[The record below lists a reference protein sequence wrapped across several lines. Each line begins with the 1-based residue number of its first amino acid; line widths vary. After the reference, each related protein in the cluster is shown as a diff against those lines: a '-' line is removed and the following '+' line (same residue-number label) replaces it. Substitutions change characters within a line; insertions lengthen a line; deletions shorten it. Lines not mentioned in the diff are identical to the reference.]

1 MVDDARWTQCTPSE
15 YAWERSALAYL
26 KSVIPDREPY
36 RAWANAEF
44 IGADGSVNEIDLLL
58 IAPAGV
64 VLVEVKSWSGI
75 LTGDAGTWQ
84 QEHRAPVDNPVIGAN
99 RKARKMKSLLAA
111 QPALRGRRLPWVDGV
126 VFLSEPALEVRLTSE
141 GRANVYGTKGQPSL
155 PSIAGYL
162 TRQGPVDASLGRAI
176 RRAIEQ
182 AGIRES
188 QRARTVG
195 SFRVQLPAIQEG
207 PGWQDFA
214 ARHERFPEDPPRRV
228 RIYLADRAESAG
240 ERQLLVRAAE
250 REYRSLR
257 GIDYPGIAVPTD
269 FVEHD
274 LGPALIFPYDESL
287 VRLDRFLRQS
297 GRDLAAEE
305 RLGLLRSIAE
315 TIAYAHRRKLAHRAL
330 NPQCVWVRPSAAGL
344 AVQVTDWQA
353 ASRSDGSA
361 SSGASAATSTRGYAE
376 LAELGATAYF
386 APEWQRGSRDGVA
399 LDVFGMGTIAYHVI
413 VGRPPAASYAELCRY
428 LQEHKFLSVLGQAD
442 AVPDAIDQLVR
453 HATAADP
460 AGRTPDMAEF
470 LLDLDRAREAILAA
484 EEQPLVTDPLEAQ
497 AGDELEGGYTVLQ
510 RLGRGA
516 TAVALLVEDDGREA
530 VLKVSL
536 DPSRDSRLEAE
547 AAALAGLGRQAGVVE
562 LLSEGVIEVGPR
574 RALLL
579 SYAGKRTLAQEIR
592 QRGRLQPEWLQ
603 DWGDDLLEIMD
614 VLQRRGVSHRDIK
627 PDNLGV
633 AERGGKGKKRQ
644 LVLFDFSLAAEP
656 LDATD
661 VGTPPYLD
669 PFLGDGERRTW
680 DPAAERYAAAV
691 TLYEMATG
699 RRPEYGERGGHPGY
713 TDADVTIDPELFDR
727 SYAAGLAEFF
737 RTALHRDAKRRFG
750 TAEEMRRAW
759 NAVFANP
766 ATVTVEPAALRVT
779 RDTPIGAAGL
789 SPQVLAALER
799 LSIMTAGAA
808 SDLSPAQATWL
819 PGIGTTTRRR
829 LRDELAGLRTR
840 IAETTAQPPAEP
852 TLLDEMAARLVPDNV
867 DRTVAETLLG
877 LGEPTAP
884 RRTARLGDGA
894 WTSPRDTA
902 RLLRADQRTV
912 RQAMS
917 DLERH
922 WLRLDGMRELRDT
935 VVEVVEAAGGVAAAL
950 HCAAA
955 LLDHEGSTV
964 AEPLRTR
971 LAEAV
976 LRAVIDTELADQR
989 TNADPRL
996 TYSREARGILI
1007 AAGPAH
1013 AGAGPSTAERLEWAE
1028 RLGRAADE
1036 LARAD
1041 PLPVPATV
1049 IETLRAVPMPGN
1061 ADPSLIFPERLVEIA
1076 VIASQDAAAT
1086 SRLEIYQ
1093 RGLDP
1098 DRALR
1103 LAAGALYGADEIT
1116 PEQVAQRI
1124 KTRFPEAKALPGRPG
1139 LDAVL
1144 RAAGIPLRWDE
1155 QAKHYRGE
1163 VAQGRGLTSLRTT
1176 TTHPTAV
1183 SAPSRASLRL
1193 EDQVVAADDE
1203 LERSLQAG
1211 GWLVLSVDPRR
1222 VAQAQT
1228 ILETRPV
1235 SLVDVE
1241 AVMLGGMREFAER
1254 HNVRWP
1260 TVLAADAAEPG
1271 TPDHHNLRRVA
1282 DAGIA
1287 KAREAIESSGPAVL
1301 LVNAGILARYGT
1313 TLLDDMRE
1321 AVRTATAGSPVRTV
1335 WLLVPWAD
1343 RQQPPLLDG
1352 AAIPLLGNQWLPLP
1366 REWATRHK
1374 RPDKG
1379 GTP

>member
-1 MVDDARWTQCTPSE
+1 MDARWTQCTPSE

-58 IAPAGV
+58 IAPAGIA
-64 VLVEVKSWSGI
+64 LVEVKSWSGV

-99 RKARKMKSLLAA
+99 RKARKLKSLLAA

-126 VFLSEPALEVRLTSE
+126 VFLSESALDVRLARE
-141 GRANVYGTKGQPSL
+141 GRANVYGPTGQRAL
-155 PSIAGYL
+155 PRITDYL
-162 TRQGPVDASLGRAI
+162 TKPGPIDANLSRAI

-195 SFRVQLPAIQEG
+195 SFRLQLPAIQEG

-228 RIYLADRAESAG
+228 RIYLVGRAESAV
-240 ERQLLVRAAE
+240 ERQFLVRAAE

-274 LGPALIFPYDESL
+274 LGPALVFPYDESWM
-287 VRLDRFLRQS
+287 RLDRFLRQS
-297 GRDLAAEE
+297 GRDLAVGE

-330 NPQCVWVRPSAAGL
+330 NPRCVWVRDGDAGL
-344 AVQVTDWQA
+344 VVQVTDWQA
-353 ASRSDGSA
+353 ASRGDGST
-361 SSGASAATSTRGYAE
+361 SGSGSAASSTRGYAE

-386 APEWQRGSRDGVA
+386 APEWQLGTRDGVT
-399 LDVFGMGTIAYHVI
+399 LDVFGMGAIAYHVI
-413 VGRPPAASYAELCRY
+413 VGRPPATGYAELCHY
-428 LQEHKFLSVLGQAD
+428 LQAHKFLSVVGQAD

-453 HATAADP
+453 RATAADP
-460 AGRTPDMAEF
+460 ASRTPDMAEF
-470 LLDLDRAREAILAA
+470 LLDLDHAREEIQSA
-484 EEQPLVTDPLEAQ
+484 EEQPPAADPLQ
-497 AGDELEGGYTVLQ
+497 AETGDELEGGYTVLQ

-516 TAVALLVEDDGREA
+516 TALALLVEYRGREA

-536 DPSRDSRLEAE
+536 DPSKDARLEAE
-547 AAALAGLGRQAGVVE
+547 AAALAGLGRHAGIVE
-562 LLSEGVIEVGPR
+562 LLSDGMIEVGPR

-579 SYAGKRTLAQEIR
+579 SYAGKRTLAQELR

-603 DWGDDLLEIMD
+603 DWGNDLLEIVD
-614 VLQRRGVSHRDIK
+614 FLQRLGVSHRDIK
-627 PDNLGV
+627 PDNIGI

-644 LVLFDFSLAAEP
+644 LALFDFSLAAEP
-656 LDATD
+656 LDATS

-669 PFLGDGERRTW
+669 PFLGRGDRRTW
-680 DPAAERYAAAV
+680 DPDAERYAAAV

-699 RRPEYGERGGHPGY
+699 RHPEYGEHGGHPGY
-713 TDADVTIDPELFDR
+713 TDADVTVEPELFDR

-737 RTALHRDAKRRFG
+737 RAALHRDVKRRFG

-759 NAVFANP
+759 DAVFANP
-766 ATVTVEPAALRVT
+766 ATVTVEPAAVRVT

-789 SPQVLAALER
+789 SPQVLAVLER
-799 LSIMTAGAA
+799 LSVITAGAA
-808 SDLSPAQATWL
+808 IDVSPAQVTWL
-819 PGIGTTTRRR
+819 PGIGTATRRR

-840 IAETTAQPPAEP
+840 IAETTAEPSTEP
-852 TLLDEMAARLVPDNV
+852 TLLDEVAARLVPEKM
-867 DRTVAETLLG
+867 DRAIAEMLLG
-877 LGEPTAP
+877 LGEPGGAGRP
-884 RRTARLGDGA
+884 GGLGDGA
-894 WTSPRDTA
+894 WTSLRDAA
-902 RLLRADQRTV
+902 RRLRADQRAV

-935 VVEVVEAAGGVAAAL
+935 VVEVVETAGGVASAR

-971 LAEAV
+971 LGEAV

-989 TNADPRL
+989 VDADPRL
-996 TYSREARGILI
+996 TYSREQHGILI
-1007 AAGPAH
+1007 AAGPART
-1013 AGAGPSTAERLEWAE
+1013 GGGPSTAERLDWAS

-1036 LARAD
+1036 LAHAD
-1041 PLPVPATV
+1041 SLPVPATV
-1049 IETLRAVPMPGN
+1049 IETLRAIAMPGN
-1061 ADPSLIFPERLVEIA
+1061 ADSSLIFPERLVEIA
-1076 VIASQDAAAT
+1076 VIASENAAAT

-1093 RGLDP
+1093 RGLEP

-1103 LAAGALYGADEIT
+1103 LAAGALYGVDEIT
-1116 PEQVAQRI
+1116 PKDVAQRVR
-1124 KTRFPEAKALPGRPG
+1124 TRFPEAKALPSRPE
-1139 LDAVL
+1139 LDELL
-1144 RAAGIPLRWDE
+1144 RSAGVPLRWDE
-1155 QAKHYRGE
+1155 PARRYHSE
-1163 VAQGRGLTSLRTT
+1163 VARGRGLTSLRTT
-1176 TTHPTAV
+1176 TGQRAVV

-1193 EDQVVAADDE
+1193 EDEVIAADDR
-1203 LERSLQAG
+1203 LERSLEAG

-1222 VAQAQT
+1222 LVRAEA
-1228 ILETRPV
+1228 ILATRPV
-1235 SLVDVE
+1235 NLVDVE
-1241 AVMLGGMREFAER
+1241 AVMLDGMHEFAER
-1254 HNVRWP
+1254 HNVRWA
-1260 TVLAADAAEPG
+1260 TVLAADAADPG
-1271 TPDHHNLRRVA
+1271 TSDQRNLRRVA
-1282 DAGIA
+1282 DAGII

-1301 LVNAGILARYGT
+1301 LVNAGVLARYGT
-1313 TLLDDMRE
+1313 AMLDDMRE
-1321 AVRTATAGSPVRTV
+1321 AIRTATAGSPVRTV

-1352 AAIPLLGNQWLPLP
+1352 AAIPVLGTQWLPLSG
-1366 REWATRHK
+1366 EWVARHK
-1374 RPDKG
+1374 RSDEG
-1379 GTP
+1379 GTT

>member
-1 MVDDARWTQCTPSE
+1 MLDDARWTQCTPSE

-58 IAPAGV
+58 IAPAGI
-64 VLVEVKSWSGI
+64 VLVEVKSWSGV

-99 RKARKMKSLLAA
+99 RKARKLKSLLAA
-111 QPALRGRRLPWVDGV
+111 QSALRGRRLPWVDGV
-126 VFLSEPALEVRLTSE
+126 VFLSEPALDVRLAPE
-141 GRANVYGTKGQPSL
+141 GRANVYGPKGQPAL
-155 PSIAGYL
+155 PSITEYL
-162 TRQGPVDASLGRAI
+162 TRPGPVDASLGRAI

-195 SFRVQLPAIQEG
+195 SFRLQLPAFQEG

-214 ARHERFPEDPPRRV
+214 ARHERFTDDPPRRV
-228 RIYLADRAESAG
+228 RIYLVGRAESTV
-240 ERQLLVRAAE
+240 ERQFLVRAAE

-274 LGPALIFPYDESL
+274 LGPALIFPYDQSL

-297 GRDLAAEE
+297 GRDLAVGE

-315 TIAYAHRRKLAHRAL
+315 TIAYAHRRKLAHRAI
-330 NPQCVWVRPSAAGL
+330 NPQCVWVRSSDAGL

-353 ASRSDGSA
+353 ASRGDGSTSGSA
-361 SSGASAATSTRGYAE
+361 SATSTRGYAE
-376 LAELGATAYF
+376 LAELGSTAYF
-386 APEWQRGSRDGVA
+386 APEWQLRSRDGVA
-399 LDVFGMGTIAYHVI
+399 LDMFGMGAIAYHVI
-413 VGRPPAASYAELCRY
+413 TGRPPAAGYAELCRY
-428 LQEHKFLSVLGQAD
+428 LQAHKFLSVLGQAD
-442 AVPDAIDQLVR
+442 AVPDTIDQLVR
-453 HATAADP
+453 RATAADP
-460 AGRTPDMAEF
+460 ASRTPDMAEF
-470 LLDLDRAREAILAA
+470 LLDLDRAREQVLAA

-497 AGDELEGGYTVLQ
+497 AGDELEDGYVVLQ

-516 TAVALLVEDDGREA
+516 TAVALLVERGGRET

-536 DPSRDSRLEAE
+536 DPSRDPRLEAE
-547 AAALAGLGRQAGVVE
+547 AAALTGLGRHAGVVE
-562 LLSEGVIEVGPR
+562 LLSDGVIEVGPR

-579 SYAGKRTLAQEIR
+579 SYAGKRTLAQELR

-603 DWGDDLLEIMD
+603 DWGDDLLEIVD
-614 VLQRRGVSHRDIK
+614 FLQRRGVSHRDIK
-627 PDNLGV
+627 PDNVGI
-633 AERGGKGKKRQ
+633 AERRGKGKKRQ

-669 PFLGDGERRTW
+669 PFLGDSERRAW

-713 TDADVTIDPELFDR
+713 TNADVAIDPELFDR

-737 RTALHRDAKRRFG
+737 RTALHRNVKRRFG

-759 NAVFANP
+759 DAVFANP
-766 ATVTVEPAALRVT
+766 ATVTVEPTVTRVT
-779 RDTPIGAAGL
+779 RETPIGAAGL

-799 LSIMTAGAA
+799 LSVMTAGAA
-808 SDLSPAQATWL
+808 AGLSPAQVTWL
-819 PGIGTTTRRR
+819 PGIGTATRRR
-829 LRDELAGLRTR
+829 LRDELAGLRMR
-840 IAETTAQPPAEP
+840 IAGTTAEPPAEP
-852 TLLDEMAARLVPDNV
+852 TLLDEVAAQLVPEKV
-867 DRTVAETLLG
+867 DRTIAEALLG
-877 LGEPTAP
+877 LGEATPSPRAP
-884 RRTARLGDGA
+884 GHEEGA
-894 WTSPRDTA
+894 WTSPRDAA
-902 RLLRADQRTV
+902 RQLSADQRTI

-922 WLRLDGMRELRDT
+922 WLRMDGMRELRDT
-935 VVEVVEAAGGVAAAL
+935 IVQLVEAAGGVASAR
-950 HCAAA
+950 HCGAA
-955 LLDHEGSTV
+955 LLDNKGSTV

-976 LRAVIDTELADQR
+976 LRAAIDTELADQH
-989 TNADPRL
+989 TSADPRL
-996 TYSREARGILI
+996 TYSREAHGILI
-1007 AAGPAH
+1007 AAGPAR
-1013 AGAGPSTAERLEWAE
+1013 AGAGPSTAERLEWAGH
-1028 RLGRAADE
+1028 LGRAADE

-1049 IETLRAVPMPGN
+1049 IETLRAIPMPGN

-1076 VIASQDAAAT
+1076 VIASENAAAT

-1093 RGLDP
+1093 RGLDAA
-1098 DRALR
+1098 RALR

-1116 PEQVAQRI
+1116 PKDVAQRVQ
-1124 KTRFPEAKALPGRPG
+1124 TRFPEAKALPGRPE
-1139 LDAVL
+1139 LDELL

-1155 QAKHYRGE
+1155 QARRYRGE

-1176 TTHPTAV
+1176 TTHPASV

-1193 EDQVVAADDE
+1193 EDEVVAADDR
-1203 LERSLQAG
+1203 LERSVQAG

-1222 VAQAQT
+1222 LTRAEAT
-1228 ILETRPV
+1228 LATRPV
-1235 SLVDVE
+1235 NLVDVE
-1241 AVMLGGMREFAER
+1241 AVMLDGMREFAKR
-1254 HNVRWP
+1254 HNVRWG
-1260 TVLAADAAEPG
+1260 TVLAADIAGPG
-1271 TPDHHNLRRVA
+1271 TADYRNLRRVT
-1282 DAGIA
+1282 DAGVA
-1287 KAREAIESSGPAVL
+1287 KARETIEASGPAVL
-1301 LVNAGILARYGT
+1301 LVNPGILARYCTG
-1313 TLLDDMRE
+1313 LLDDMRE
-1321 AVRTATAGSPVRTV
+1321 AVRTATTGSPLRTV

-1343 RQQPPLLDG
+1343 RQQPPLLDR
-1352 AAIPLLGNQWLPLP
+1352 AAIPVLGDQWLPLP
-1366 REWATRHK
+1366 REWVARHK
-1374 RPDKG
+1374 RKDEG
-1379 GTP
+1379 GTA